1 MDAREEEV
9 VCCATC
15 GLAQRVGLLRPH
27 QAALCNRCGSVL
39 EQNKSESVIPTLAF
53 SLAALVFYVPANI
66 FPILTMQRYGLYSET
81 TVWQGVVELARA
93 NYWFVAIIVFLAS
106 MAVPLIKL
114 TGLFVLCATAQ
125 LRTRRWR
132 RERTMM
138 YRFIDV
144 IGPWAMLDVFMLAV
158 LVALVRLG
166 SLATVL
172 PGRGLLAFSFVVVF
186 TLLASAF
193 FDPKLIWRGYE
204 QGDEHFVRKPTR
216 PAPTG
221 AAT

>member
-39 EQNKSESVIPTLAF
+39 EQNKSESVIPTLACA
-53 SLAALVFYVPANI
+53 LAALIFYVPANL

-93 NYWFVAIIVFLAS
+93 NYWFVAVIVFLAS

-114 TGLFVLCATAQ
+114 VVLFVLGITAQ

-132 RERTMM
+132 RERTAL
-138 YRFIDV
+138 YKFIDV

-172 PGRGLLAFSFVVVF
+172 PGRGLLAFAFVVVF
-186 TLLASAF
+186 TLLASSF
-193 FDPKLIWRGYE
+193 FDPKLIWRGYREADE
-204 QGDEHFVRKPTR
+204 QWRWKRDSRE
-216 PAPTG
+216 
-221 AAT
+221 AAA